1 MAMRDITNVQEEEE
15 ECELVDDYADEEE
28 MERDVR
34 RLLVHLP
41 DLRERENVTAQEI
54 LDSTLRRIEELLL
67 LDRRGRGEAAARA
80 ASI

>member
-1 MAMRDITNVQEEEE
+1 MRDITNVQEEEE

-67 LDRRGRGEAAARA
+67 LGRREAAARA

>member
-67 LDRRGRGEAAARA
+67 LGRREAAARA